1 MTGVE
6 STDFLSVSVRT
17 NSHGI
22 QNIQLTALEDEIALE
37 DDQFKLQYVHTF
49 GEEFFDVVEVG
60 GEFIRHVATV
70 EIIDNDRKHFLVT
83 TYFVW
88 NINAVTELVTCVS

>member
-1 MTGVE
+1 M
-6 STDFLSVSVRT
+6 
-17 NSHGI
+17 
-22 QNIQLTALEDEIALE
+22 
-37 DDQFKLQYVHTF
+37 HTF

-88 NINAVTELVTCVS
+88 NINAVTELVTCVP